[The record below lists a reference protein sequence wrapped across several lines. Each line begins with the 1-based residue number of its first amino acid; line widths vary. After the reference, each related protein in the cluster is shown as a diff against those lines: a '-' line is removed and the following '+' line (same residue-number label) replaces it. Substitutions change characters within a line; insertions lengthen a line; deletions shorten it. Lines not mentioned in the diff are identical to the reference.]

1 MKTAVLT
8 LSLLAASLSSAQAA
22 EIRGQINLEHR
33 QFFSSGAQGQDNEQT
48 SLAAEPEM
56 YWQWQQGQSS
66 LTFTPFARVDS
77 LDDERTHADIREL
90 MYLYLTGDY
99 EIRAGIGKVFW
110 GVTESQHLVD
120 VINQTDTLESLDG
133 EDKLG
138 QPMVHLTAV
147 KDWGILEGFVL
158 PYFREASFP
167 GQDGRL
173 RAPILIS
180 DDATYESS
188 DEEQHVD
195 YAARYTQSLGD
206 WDIGLSYFNGT
217 NRTADLRFNGTTL
230 TPYYAQMSQFGL
242 DVQGIM
248 GDWLLKL
255 EAINRDSLENHTALT
270 TGFEY
275 TYIGAFDTD
284 WDIGVISEYLYD
296 SRDEK
301 APTPSQNDLFLG
313 ARFVV
318 NDAEGTEVL
327 VGMTQ
332 DLDDSDSVSG
342 KVEASSRINNSWK
355 WRLDAWMFSSKQPS
369 DPIYAYKEDDFVELS
384 LEYYF

>member
-1 MKTAVLT
+1 MKKAVLT

-33 QFFSSGAQGQDNEQT
+33 QFFSSGAQGQDSEQT
-48 SLAAEPEM
+48 SLAVEPEM

-66 LTFTPFARVDS
+66 LTFTPFARIDS
-77 LDDERTHADIREL
+77 LDEERTHADIREL

-120 VINQTDTLESLDG
+120 VINQTDTLESIDG

-158 PYFREASFP
+158 PYFREASYP

-173 RAPILIS
+173 RAPVLIS
-180 DDATYESS
+180 DDAMYESS
-188 DEEQHVD
+188 NEEQHVD
-195 YAARYTQSLGD
+195 YAARYTQSIDD

-217 NRTADLRFNGTTL
+217 NRSPELRFNGTTL
-230 TPYYAQMSQFGL
+230 TPYYAQMKQVGL
-242 DVQGIM
+242 DAQGIV

-255 EAINRDSLENHTALT
+255 EAINRDSVEKHTAVT

-275 TYIGAFDTD
+275 TYIGVFDTD

-301 APTPSQNDLFLG
+301 APTPSQNDLFIG

-327 VGMTQ
+327 IGMTQ
-332 DLDDSDSVSG
+332 DLDDSDSSSG
-342 KVEASSRINNSWK
+342 KIEAFSRINNSWK
-355 WRLDAWMFSSKQPS
+355 WRLDAWMFNSEQPS
-369 DPIYAYKEDDFVELS
+369 DPTYAYKEDDFVELS